1 MLPYCNG
8 NAILTSLI
16 GRGSRPETLNEDLA
30 HYLGTA
36 PVQVRDPWPMR
47 LLPTSIR
54 KAMTARK
61 AARDHEQCLIKM
73 WEISPHLLDNI
84 GVSVRIDQKVS
95 NGQVAA
101 PDRVTEHVMHRTA
114 EKAAAIAAQLQPETA
129 PVASVRPHR
138 VWAEDRRVVVQGG
151 LSA

>member
-54 KAMTARK
+54 NMQ
-61 AARDHEQCLIKM
+61 DIGNLIK
-73 WEISPHLLDNI
+73 
-84 GVSVRIDQKVS
+84 
-95 NGQVAA
+95 
-101 PDRVTEHVMHRTA
+101 
-114 EKAAAIAAQLQPETA
+114 
-129 PVASVRPHR
+129 
-138 VWAEDRRVVVQGG
+138 GG
-151 LSA
+151 RG